1 MTTALVTGATS
12 GIGLEFARQLG
23 ARGHHLVL
31 VAPEADRLE
40 RICAEFAET
49 YGVEAEAVL
58 ADLSVRADVERVA
71 ERARTVDILVN
82 NAGFGLKKWFL
93 DNERAA
99 EEALLDV
106 LCRAV
111 LVVSHA
117 AGRSMRDRGR
127 GTIVNVASAAGWVA
141 GGTYSAAKSWVIA
154 FSESLAAD
162 AATAGV
168 TVTVVCPGF
177 VRTEFHRRAQIS
189 LDKLPDLMWLD
200 ARRVVRECLADVD
213 KGTVISVP
221 SPMYK
226 GLVWLARVAPRRLV
240 RSGGMLTKHR
250 PPLR

>member
-1 MTTALVTGATS
+1 MTAALVTGATS

-40 RICAEFAET
+40 QTCAELTKT
-49 YGVEAEAVL
+49 YGVKAEAVL

-71 ERARTVDILVN
+71 GRARDVDVLVN
-82 NAGFGLKKWFL
+82 NAGFGLEKWFL

-117 AGRSMRDRGR
+117 AGVAMRERGH
-127 GTIVNVASAAGWVA
+127 GTIINVASAAGWVA

-154 FSESLAAD
+154 FSEGLAAE
-162 AATAGV
+162 TAGTGV

-177 VRTEFHRRAQIS
+177 VRTEFHERARITV
-189 LDKLPDLMWLD
+189 DKLPDRMWLD
-200 ARRVVRECLADVD
+200 APRVVRECLADVG
-213 KGTVISVP
+213 KGRVISVP
-221 SPMYK
+221 GPIYK
-226 GLVWLARVAPRRLV
+226 GLVLLARVVPRRLV

-250 PPLR
+250 PPRR